1 MRSLAQII
9 LLLTNIFNTVKN
21 NLCLCII
28 KPQIKRIGETPSIE
42 FPICTYGL
50 RNISIGNNF
59 KCGKRLKLRTFDSWG
74 GESFTPYIQIGDNV
88 SIETDCHISAI
99 NSVIIEDGVLI
110 ASFVYISDHS
120 HGIIFDNKELHI
132 RPIDRP
138 LSSKGPIKICL
149 NVWIGEKVSIL
160 PGTTIGEGSIIGA
173 NSVVTHDIPPYCIAV
188 GSPAKIIKNLNK
200 S

>member
-1 MRSLAQII
+1 M
-9 LLLTNIFNTVKN
+9 TV
-21 NLCLCII
+21 
-28 KPQIKRIGETPSIE
+28 G
-42 FPICTYGL
+42 
-50 RNISIGNNF
+50 
-59 KCGKRLKLRTFDSWG
+59 G

-138 LSSKGPIKICL
+138 LSSKGPIKICR